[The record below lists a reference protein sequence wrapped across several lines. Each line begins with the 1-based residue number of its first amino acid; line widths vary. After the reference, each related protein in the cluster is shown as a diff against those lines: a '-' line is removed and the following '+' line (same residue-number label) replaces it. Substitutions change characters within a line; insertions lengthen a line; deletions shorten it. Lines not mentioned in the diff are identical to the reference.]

1 MKRLP
6 ILEKNAYLSIYIS
19 SNSISANLSYSHYD
33 IGRNYILHDDT
44 YFDPINDPVS
54 EQSFWDEYFVEL
66 MKLFEWKLLELTK
79 TKISL
84 AQIIDFEDEGL
95 GVSGIAFILHNAL
108 PNRIKIL
115 SVLHSYL
122 PTAEIL
128 IQNENEIGKFAPEL
142 TQKLGYK
149 SLLYINADFE
159 KFDVIN
165 IDTIGENG
173 KSKEKISSARIYW
186 DNKESLIQSI
196 FDRKFNAFMSV
207 DMNIEEN
214 INLWANFVTR
224 STLSSENYVL
234 HDVLR
239 AFLTVELSTILFNN
253 PEISECNLT
262 SEKDRLVVV
271 EGSLTKLLDKNEII
285 IALLDGLQMKGPF
298 DLFIDKN
305 SQFIS
310 YGKKFTDGI
319 NSRDY
324 IVPVSAV
331 LGNLNFVSV
340 IENPSKK
347 SNEAVFSGEFVSKE
361 SERKDV
367 YLLSSEFR
375 EFKFANEK
383 SKSIFSGKCLKGG
396 YIYGLEKNKEIILVS
411 DPENI
416 QYESLFFD
424 ARMRPVIYGPDYR
437 KNKDKL
443 KMWTNE

>member
-1 MKRLP
+1 MKKLP
-6 ILEKNAYLSIYIS
+6 ILEKNAYLNIYIS

-44 YFDPINDPVS
+44 YFDPVNDPIS
-54 EQSFWDEYFVEL
+54 DQSFWDEYFVEL
-66 MKLFEWKLLELTK
+66 MRLFEWKILELTK
-79 TKISL
+79 TKISF

-95 GVSGIAFILHNAL
+95 GVSGISFVLHNAL

-122 PTAEIL
+122 PTAEI
-128 IQNENEIGKFAPEL
+128 IIHNDKEISKFAPEL

-165 IDTIGENG
+165 IDTVNENG
-173 KSKEKISSARIYW
+173 KPSEKVTSAKIYW

-196 FDRKFNAFMSV
+196 FDKKFNAFMSV

-224 STLSSENYVL
+224 STFTTENYIL

-239 AFLTVELSTILFNN
+239 AFLTVELSTILFKN
-253 PEISECNLT
+253 PEITECNLV

-271 EGSLTKLLDKNEII
+271 EGVLTKLLDIKEIV

-310 YGKKFTDGI
+310 YGRKFTEGI
-319 NSRDY
+319 NAKDY

-331 LGNLNFVSV
+331 LGDLNFVSI

-361 SERKDV
+361 SDRKDV

-375 EFKFANEK
+375 EFKFANDE
-383 SKSIFSGKCLKGG
+383 SKSIFSGRCMKGA
-396 YIYGLEKNKEIILVS
+396 YIYGLDKNKELIIVS
-411 DPENI
+411 DPENVK
-416 QYESLFFD
+416 YKSVFLD